1 MQAGKGIREPESQLS
16 RVLIHILLICQ
27 QARPKLLCLK
37 SLCCCAAECVGT
49 ESEQAGKAA
58 SCAGCPNQ
66 AACASAPKGVD
77 PEIAEI
83 EERLR
88 SVRHKILV
96 LSGKGGVGKSTFA
109 TQLAFALAAGS
120 KEVLLSTQHDSKRT
134 SATSSHATHT

>member
-1 MQAGKGIREPESQLS
+1 MYRSQLWNCS
-16 RVLIHILLICQ
+16 
-27 QARPKLLCLK
+27 
-37 SLCCCAAECVGT
+37 AECPGT
-49 ESEQAGKAA
+49 DSEQAGKTA

-66 AACASAPKGVD
+66 AACASAPKGPD

-109 TQLAFALAAGS
+109 TQLAFALAAGH
-120 KEVLLSTQHDSKRT
+120 KEVSST
-134 SATSSHATHT
+134 AFWL